1 MKRTG
6 PNNIHLE
13 ILISRLKKLSYTE
26 KAAIWRRIADE
37 LAKPTR
43 KRRVVNLS
51 KINRYSKEDET
62 VVVPGK
68 VLGAGSLNH
77 KLTIAAYSFSDSA
90 KDSIIKTNGKALTIH
105 ELIEQNPKGKKVRII
120 G

>member
-6 PNNIHLE
+6 PTNIHLKN
-13 ILISRLKKLSYTE
+13 LIARLKKISYTE
-26 KAAIWRRIADE
+26 KAAIWKRIANE
-37 LAKPTR
+37 LEKPTR

-51 KINRYSKEDET
+51 KINRYSREDET
-62 VVVPGK
+62 VIVPGK

-90 KDSIIKTNGKALTIH
+90 KENITKSNGKALTIQ
-105 ELIEQNPKGKKVRII
+105 ELINQNPKGKKVRII